1 MIVELRARSRPY
13 TDLSMGQQYVVL
25 GIEADDLRVV
35 SNAGKPHL
43 YPRSIFR
50 VTDATRPR
58 SWLVEKGED
67 GEEYAYPE
75 PLNAIGFFE
84 DFFEQRPHAVSAF
97 WRWWNDSESQRTRRT
112 SRQRSTSPA
121 PSRLKRAAS

>member
-1 MIVELRARSRPY
+1 MIVELRQRSRRY
-13 TDLSMGQQYVVL
+13 TDLSLGQEYVVL
-25 GIEADDLRVV
+25 GIEADDLRVL
-35 SNAGKPHL
+35 SDGGKPHL

-58 SWLVEKGED
+58 SWLVEQGED

-84 DFFEQRPHAVSAF
+84 DFFDQKPRAVSTF
-97 WRWWNDSESQRTRRT
+97 WQYINESASRGRRRT
-112 SRQRSTSPA
+112 SRQRSKSLA
-121 PSRLKRAAS
+121 PSRLKRAAN